1 MLPERRANFPLAAAA
16 AVGDGARWAAVVDWT
31 LHTLVDASRPA
42 GRWFAGGSQA
52 MPVPASELGLAAG
65 WPQRVLRDTGSLQAS
80 FEREPGADSPYGL
93 EAGPN
98 RPVDRGGLW
107 LSPFVE

>member
-65 WPQRVLRDTGSLQAS
+65 WPQRVLRDTGSLQAI
-80 FEREPGADSPYGL
+80 FERELGADSPYGL